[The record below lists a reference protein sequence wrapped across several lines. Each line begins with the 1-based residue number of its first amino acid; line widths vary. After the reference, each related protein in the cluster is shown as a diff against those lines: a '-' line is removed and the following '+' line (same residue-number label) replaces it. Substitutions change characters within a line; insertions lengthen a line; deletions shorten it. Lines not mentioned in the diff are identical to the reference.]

1 LLTKTSTETCI
12 TAHYLFARDLL
23 VRTLEAHPENEI
35 IEPLDHDPA
44 PLPYDTDASG
54 HACNSTDV
62 QRSWPH
68 HAHLL
73 YHDELSLMEIASMP
87 IFRPARADELHR
99 AQELAV
105 LSINDLTQHHGFGPM
120 ATVRSPD
127 FQSFS
132 LKDDPD
138 GLWVAEADG
147 DIVGFALSWVCGD
160 LWFLAELFV
169 APGHQGHGVGNELL
183 ARTLAH
189 ATKAGA
195 TNKSLITFT
204 FNVVSQG
211 LYIRHGLCPRL
222 PIYLFSVARDALMP
236 RLKGEKLRSTP
247 IEPTASHLETLSE
260 LDVSNLG
267 ISREKHHRYL
277 LSDGTMK
284 GVLLHDR
291 GECIGYA
298 YVSATGHVG
307 PLAVAQARWM
317 NVAFTTALN
326 LAAAGG
332 TAQVS
337 AFLPGVSEAIGIA
350 VEHRMRI
357 TFPMVLL
364 STRDFGDWTRYLPR
378 NPGFM

>member
-1 LLTKTSTETCI
+1 
-12 TAHYLFARDLL
+12 
-23 VRTLEAHPENEI
+23 
-35 IEPLDHDPA
+35 
-44 PLPYDTDASG
+44 
-54 HACNSTDV
+54 
-62 QRSWPH
+62 
-68 HAHLL
+68 
-73 YHDELSLMEIASMP
+73 MEVASMP
-87 IFRPARADELHR
+87 VFRPARADELQR
-99 AQELAV
+99 AQELV
-105 LSINDLTQHHGFGPM
+105 VGSINDLTGRHGFGPM
-120 ATVRSPD
+120 ASVRPPD

-169 APGHQGHGVGNELL
+169 APGHQGRGIGNELL
-183 ARTLAH
+183 ARTLEH
-189 ATKAGA
+189 ARKAGA

-211 LYIRHGLCPRL
+211 LYIRHGLLPRL

-236 RLKGEKLRSTP
+236 RLNGEKLSVTP
-247 IEPTASHLETLSE
+247 IEPTASHLTALAE
-260 LDVSNLG
+260 LDIGALG

-284 GVLLHDR
+284 GVLLYDR

-307 PLAVAQARWM
+307 PLAVAQARGM
-317 NVAFTTALN
+317 DAAFRTALN
-326 LAAAGG
+326 LAAGG
-332 TAQVS
+332 GAAQVS
-337 AFLPGVSEAIGIA
+337 AFLPGVSEAVGIA